1 MKAILSLFDVFIEAF
16 YYYYLIFKKK
26 NPARIGGS
34 GFPQWVRYLRT
45 LNT

>member
-26 NPARIGGS
+26 TMLG
-34 GFPQWVRYLRT
+34 
-45 LNT
+45 